1 MVSELLPL
9 NCCCRSVMSKFD
21 TEIVLNM
28 HSVFLCAVKDFFQC
42 SKLMFLEITCL
53 RKEASCLVVDYLD

>member
-1 MVSELLPL
+1 
-9 NCCCRSVMSKFD
+9 MSKFD